1 MDLHK
6 LKKKNIHKH
15 SFQQIGSTIRFYFR
29 KKKLK
34 IFSSIT
40 LFYIFFFSFK
50 FSTKKKKKIKT
61 INEFVLSLYN
71 LKARQILSTE
81 INKIKI
87 NCTQNATNNNQV
99 LLFNQSN
106 EYIVVML
113 TFLRIKNIH
122 I

>member
-1 MDLHK
+1 MNLHK

-15 SFQQIGSTIRFYFR
+15 SFQQIRFFFR
-29 KKKLK
+29 KKNLK

-71 LKARQILSTE
+71 LKACQITE